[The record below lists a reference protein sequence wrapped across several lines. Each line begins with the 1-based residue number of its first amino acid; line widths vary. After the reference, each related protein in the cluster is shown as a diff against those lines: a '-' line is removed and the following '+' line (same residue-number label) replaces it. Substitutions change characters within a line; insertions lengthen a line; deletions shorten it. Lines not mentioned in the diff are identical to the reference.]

1 MKKAYL
7 FTLLFV
13 LMVNF
18 IQAQMDKTTKEDTV
32 NITFEIV
39 RTGEPI
45 TLKVGQKITIS
56 MSIHESTGITAI
68 VSAFPNDKVVKLV
81 ESITKYEESQNGTI
95 GGKATET
102 YIFEVIGAGKTSIF
116 AEKIYGG
123 DSESGYNKSIDQII
137 IVVEE

>member
-1 MKKAYL
+1 ML
-7 FTLLFV
+7 TLLLV

-18 IQAQMDKTTKEDTV
+18 IQAQTDNTTIEDTI

-45 TLKVGQKITIS
+45 TLKVGQKATIS
-56 MSIHESTGITAI
+56 MSVHESAGITAI

-102 YIFEVIGAGKTSIF
+102 YIFEAIGAGKTSIF
-116 AEKIYGG
+116 AEKIYGEY
-123 DSESGYNKSIDQII
+123 SENEYNKSIEQII